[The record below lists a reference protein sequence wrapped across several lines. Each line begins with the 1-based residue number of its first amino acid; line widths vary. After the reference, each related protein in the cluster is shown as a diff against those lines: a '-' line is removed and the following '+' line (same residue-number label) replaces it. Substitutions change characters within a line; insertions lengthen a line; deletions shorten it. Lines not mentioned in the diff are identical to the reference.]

1 MATEAGKDNSSR
13 DPIQVKLGE
22 EFKPFEG
29 IHSLDDLVRSRTTDC
44 LFEQPFF
51 LQNIG
56 LGRVAILGHE
66 SLLDEDQEGNFLD
79 LSKSRPRL
87 FHIIG
92 PIGRLAADI
101 RRMPESIV
109 TEPNLICILRL
120 EGGEHF
126 LELTSVGTDT
136 TLAANEGPAF
146 LWFSRRATEEPKE
159 LIIDAAPANLRKIIL
174 KFDTNR

>member
-1 MATEAGKDNSSR
+1 MATDRE
-13 DPIQVKLGE
+13 PVQVKLGE
-22 EFKPFEG
+22 YFKPFAG
-29 IHSLDDLVRSRTTDC
+29 IDSLDDLVRGKTTDC

-87 FHIIG
+87 FHVTG

-109 TEPNLICILRL
+109 TEPNLICRLRL
-120 EGGEHF
+120 EREHS
-126 LELTSVGTDT
+126 LELISVGTDT
-136 TLAANEGPAF
+136 TIAANERPAF
-146 LWFSRRATEEPKE
+146 LWFARRANEEPKE
-159 LIIDAAPANLRKIIL
+159 LIIDACPENLRKLIL
-174 KFDTNR
+174 RFESF